1 MSCVS
6 RNTRLSSSSL
16 LQSDLMSRRL
26 SCKFAA
32 QSVCRLRQAPLGT
45 VTPHDTTQHNNSRGA
60 NERKRERG
68 GGGRTREKEGKRA
81 LTKAACRVSG
91 RRALRLDARWRR
103 LERHW
108 LAAGSCARRALA
120 GGGGVGGSAYTYRY
134 IHTGIHSDRLRTN
147 GLKSGE
153 RSRAR
158 TRRGGGEQ
166 VAISALRM
174 RTTASPTHGSPACA
188 PESDSILSTGARLHV
203 CVCVCV
209 CIVKVCARRGGGEWR
224 DHEFVPKGEAR
235 GELEMYVGI

>member
-1 MSCVS
+1 MYLLRVPQYSSIQLQPPPVWPHEQAAFLQVRS
-6 RNTRLSSSSL
+6 AVRLSLATGSTGYGNTT
-16 LQSDLMSRRL
+16 R
-26 SCKFAA
+26 
-32 QSVCRLRQAPLGT
+32 
-45 VTPHDTTQHNNSRGA
+45 HDTTQQQPR
-60 NERKRERG
+60 REREKEREGGGGGG

-134 IHTGIHSDRLRTN
+134 IHTGIHSDSLRTY

-158 TRRGGGEQ
+158 ALAA
-166 VAISALRM
+166 VAANRSRSARCEWGQRLPLP
-174 RTTASPTHGSPACA
+174 TALLP
-188 PESDSILSTGARLHV
+188 ARLNLT
-203 CVCVCV
+203 
-209 CIVKVCARRGGGEWR
+209 
-224 DHEFVPKGEAR
+224 P
-235 GELEMYVGI
+235 Y